1 MRSLHSV
8 RATFLAPLHPHL
20 RTRLALLCFT
30 RARVRAFG
38 LTLNTSTC
46 ACVCVQRRLACSST
60 VSTTS
65 SLSESAFAPP
75 CSGSAARS
83 TRWMCSRR
91 SAGASRQWTRCCG
104 TMGWRRW
111 KRRRRCRA
119 RLSSESRTISC
130 LPRTVVCQ
138 GQLSAKGSYLPRTVV
153 WMSGRVMKARLVR
166 LLHRLIW
173 TTTATAFSVTAL
185 ALPNLAQ
192 PHVIVKSLS
201 SSRHHRGILVIREHT
216 SSLPEVA
223 PPIRCLSS
231 RLRQLAEPHHPAQ
244 ADAHAHTHAENR
256 TRD

>member
-1 MRSLHSV
+1 MAGWRRQEVTRLVTIHTSGQRYSLRMRSLHSV

-65 SLSESAFAPP
+65 SLSESASAPP

-91 SAGASRQWTRCCG
+91 SAGASRRWTRCCG
-104 TMGWRRW
+104 TTGWRRW

-119 RLSSESRTISC
+119 RLSSESRTVSC

-138 GQLSAKGSYLPRTVV
+138 GQLSGCLAV
-153 WMSGRVMKARLVR
+153 WSDNCPGDRVSGCLAVWSDNCPAVR
-166 LLHRLIW
+166 L
-173 TTTATAFSVTAL
+173 S
-185 ALPNLAQ
+185 
-192 PHVIVKSLS
+192 
-201 SSRHHRGILVIREHT
+201 G
-216 SSLPEVA
+216 
-223 PPIRCLSS
+223 CLDG
-231 RLRQLAEPHHPAQ
+231 L
-244 ADAHAHTHAENR
+244 
-256 TRD
+256 